1 MKIQADNSNMQLKQK
16 TLINNHISFY
26 WQSLLLK
33 SQKKGWWS
41 VKVKLTPQ
49 TMGHILILDNW
60 VVKSNQVQKYAPD
73 GGSTNKEPLPYIT

>member
-33 SQKKGWWS
+33 SQKKRLMECKS
-41 VKVKLTPQ
+41 KTN
-49 TMGHILILDNW
+49 TTDNGAHPHSW
-60 VVKSNQVQKYAPD
+60 QLS
-73 GGSTNKEPLPYIT
+73 S